1 MIGNREIWDKG
12 IGMGATQAVFGGQ
25 SSSPNYDPLMSD
37 PNAKPP
43 EPTVETAAQEPLP
56 ANQAQGGNT
65 PAAPSGPKKGPYD
78 KQLKNA
84 QLKMQ
89 QLQQQLMYAVNENEK
104 ANIRYRMNQQLREI
118 QKWETSNAQ
127 WA

>member
-43 EPTVETAAQEPLP
+43 EPTVETAAPEL
-56 ANQAQGGNT
+56 GET
-65 PAAPSGPKKGPYD
+65 AAPAQPTANPNQQKIDAINRRIIDAEFEIQRLRIHQPSQIPHVQR
-78 KQLKNA
+78 QLIELRRQLA
-84 QLKMQ
+84 QLQ
-89 QLQQQLMYAVNENEK
+89 YGG
-104 ANIRYRMNQQLREI
+104 
-118 QKWETSNAQ
+118 
-127 WA
+127 